1 MSYTCINKHTKK
13 MKTQLENK
21 IKNLTTE
28 MLIET
33 FKGLESNCSTEANL
47 VNDLVM
53 NELESRLPEA
63 EFEALL
69 DEVYAD

>member
-1 MSYTCINKHTKK
+1 
-13 MKTQLENK
+13 MKAQLENK
-21 IKNLTTE
+21 IKSLTNE

-53 NELESRLPEA
+53 AELEIRLSE
-63 EFEALL
+63 EDYCNLL

>member
-1 MSYTCINKHTKK
+1 MTT
-13 MKTQLENK
+13 LENK
-21 IKNLTTE
+21 IKNLSTE

-33 FKGLESNCSTEANL
+33 FKGLESNCITEANI

-53 NELESRLPEA
+53 AELENRLSE
-63 EFEALL
+63 EDYCNLL

>member
-1 MSYTCINKHTKK
+1 MTT
-13 MKTQLENK
+13 LENK

-33 FKGLESNCSTEANL
+33 FKGLESNCTTEANI

-53 NELESRLPEA
+53 AELEKRLSDEDYCN
-63 EFEALL
+63 LL

>member
-1 MSYTCINKHTKK
+1 

-21 IKNLTTE
+21 IKSLTTE

-53 NELESRLPEA
+53 AELEKRLSE
-63 EFEALL
+63 EDYCNLL

>member
-1 MSYTCINKHTKK
+1 MTT
-13 MKTQLENK
+13 LENK

-33 FKGLESNCSTEANL
+33 FKGLESNNTKEANL
-47 VNDLVM
+47 VNDIVM
-53 NELESRLPEA
+53 NELENRLSEA
-63 EFEALL
+63 EFETLL

>member
-1 MSYTCINKHTKK
+1 

-33 FKGLESNCSTEANL
+33 FRVLESNNTSEANI

-53 NELESRLPEA
+53 AELENRLSE
-63 EFEALL
+63 EDYCNLL

>member
-1 MSYTCINKHTKK
+1 MCIQKTID
-13 MKTQLENK
+13 MKAQLENK
-21 IKNLTTE
+21 IKKLTNE

-33 FKGLESNCSTEANL
+33 FKGLENNNTLEANL
-47 VNDLVM
+47 VNDIIM
-53 NELESRLPEA
+53 NELEIRLPEA

>member
-1 MSYTCINKHTKK
+1 MNK
-13 MKTQLENK
+13 LENK
-21 IKNLTTE
+21 IKSLTTE

-53 NELESRLPEA
+53 AELEKRLSE
-63 EFEALL
+63 EDYCNLL

>member
-1 MSYTCINKHTKK
+1 MTT
-13 MKTQLENK
+13 LENK

-33 FKGLESNCSTEANL
+33 FKGLESENTQEANI

-53 NELESRLPEA
+53 AELESRLSEI

>member
-1 MSYTCINKHTKK
+1 

-21 IKNLTTE
+21 IKSLTTE

-33 FKGLESNCSTEANL
+33 FKGLESNNTPEADL
-47 VNDLVM
+47 VNDIVM

>member
-1 MSYTCINKHTKK
+1 

-21 IKNLTTE
+21 IKSLINE

-33 FKGLESNCSTEANL
+33 FKELESYNTPEADL
-47 VNDLVM
+47 VNDIVM

>member
-1 MSYTCINKHTKK
+1 MTT
-13 MKTQLENK
+13 LENK
-21 IKNLTTE
+21 IKSLTTE

-33 FKGLESNCSTEANL
+33 FKGLESKNTQEANI

-53 NELESRLPEA
+53 AELEIRLSES

>member
-1 MSYTCINKHTKK
+1 MTT
-13 MKTQLENK
+13 LENK

-33 FKGLESNCSTEANL
+33 FKGLESENTQEANI

-53 NELESRLPEA
+53 SELESRLSEA
-63 EFEALL
+63 DFEALL

>member
-1 MSYTCINKHTKK
+1 MNK
-13 MKTQLENK
+13 LENK
-21 IKNLTTE
+21 IKSLTTE

-33 FKGLESNCSTEANL
+33 FKGLENNNTPEADL
-47 VNDLVM
+47 VNDIVM

-69 DEVYAD
+69 DEAYAD

>member
-1 MSYTCINKHTKK
+1 
-13 MKTQLENK
+13 MKTLENK
-21 IKNLTTE
+21 IKSLTTE

-33 FKGLESNCSTEANL
+33 FKGLESNNTQEADI
-47 VNDLVM
+47 VNDIVM
-53 NELESRLPEA
+53 NELESRLPDA